1 MSTLAIY
8 ASNFENLDNN
18 GSSNTD
24 NKQAHNRTQKNRID
38 ENLANNSDKSDKVKS
53 VLESIH
59 SYQKGGDDDELANYN
74 PPPNPTSIG
83 SQRSS
88 FKESMQGNIN
98 TNPNISINGQGQG
111 QGQGTILNQPSYNN
125 QPLPSMINN
134 DNLDLNNYNNNYGNE
149 DSNNNYYKKYVPNF
163 SAAMFQSQ
171 QQKQNTEI
179 KKNNNRYY
187 NTPTTSQYPENIQ
200 NSLLIDKLNY
210 MIHLLEEKQD
220 ERTNNVTEEVIL
232 YSFLGI
238 FIIFIVDSFTR
249 VGKYSR

>member
-1 MSTLAIY
+1 
-8 ASNFENLDNN
+8 
-18 GSSNTD
+18 
-24 NKQAHNRTQKNRID
+24 
-38 ENLANNSDKSDKVKS
+38 
-53 VLESIH
+53 
-59 SYQKGGDDDELANYN
+59 
-74 PPPNPTSIG
+74 
-83 SQRSS
+83 
-88 FKESMQGNIN
+88 
-98 TNPNISINGQGQG
+98 
-111 QGQGTILNQPSYNN
+111 
-125 QPLPSMINN
+125 MINN